1 MSKKTAV
8 ALSDCLAQS
17 LPPGFLL
24 RRETEDDFEFII
36 RLYASTRAE
45 ELAPVP
51 WPEEAKQAFLR
62 SQCELQH
69 AHYQKHYLG
78 AEFLVLERHSQPVGR
93 IYLHQGTQEIRLMDI
108 AFIPEQRG
116 LGIGTRLLH
125 ALLTYAQAHNV
136 TVTLHVEPLNPA
148 QRLYARLGFRLLE
161 ERGAYHFLE
170 WRPDSV
176 N

>member
-1 MSKKTAV
+1 MQTDTIAI
-8 ALSDCLAQS
+8 LSDCLAQS
-17 LPPGFLL
+17 LPPGFQL

-69 AHYQKHYLG
+69 AHYQKHYLN
-78 AEFLVLERHSQPVGR
+78 AEFLVIERDGQPVGR
-93 IYLHQGTQEIRLMDI
+93 IYFHQGVQEIRLMDI

-116 LGIGTRLLH
+116 QGVGTRLLH
-125 ALLTYAQAHNV
+125 ALLAYAQARQV

-170 WRPDSV
+170 WRPDGV